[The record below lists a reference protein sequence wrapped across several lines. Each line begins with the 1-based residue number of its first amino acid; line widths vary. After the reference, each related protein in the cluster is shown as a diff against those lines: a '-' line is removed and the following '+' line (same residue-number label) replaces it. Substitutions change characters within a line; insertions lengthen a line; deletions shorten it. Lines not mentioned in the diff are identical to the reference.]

1 MLIENMTAMPKT
13 WKYPTSQIRSF
24 APWVAMLVVLASLV
38 GRPVL
43 ATDLALVDGLIG
55 NSTPAVSEVLVRK
68 KERRLY
74 LLAGDQVIRSYRVGL
89 GANPAGHKLYEG
101 DQRTPEGKYTLDWR
115 NPYSDFYKSIHI
127 SYPNE
132 NDRELA
138 SAWGLDPGGS
148 IMIHGLPND
157 VGDMEFAYLGLDW
170 TDGCIAVSNEE
181 MEEIWNLVADGTPI
195 RILP

>member
-1 MLIENMTAMPKT
+1 MVPSIAM
-13 WKYPTSQIRSF
+13 
-24 APWVAMLVVLASLV
+24 VVFLAAFT

-43 ATDLALVDGLIG
+43 ATELALIDGVMG
-55 NSTPAVSEVLVRK
+55 KSTPQVSEVLVRK
-68 KERRLY
+68 KERKLY
-74 LLAGDQVIRSYRVGL
+74 LLAGDEVIRSYRVGL
-89 GANPAGHKLYEG
+89 GDNPAGHKLYEG
-101 DQRTPEGKYTLDWR
+101 DQRTPEGEYTLDWR

-148 IMIHGLPND
+148 IMIHGLPNN
-157 VGDMEFAYLGLDW
+157 VGDMGFAYLGLDW

-181 MEEIWNLVADGTPI
+181 MNEIWNLVADGTPI

>member
-1 MLIENMTAMPKT
+1 M
-13 WKYPTSQIRSF
+13 
-24 APWVAMLVVLASLV
+24 APWVAVVILLAPLT
-38 GRPVL
+38 GRPAL
-43 ATDLALVDGLIG
+43 ATELALVDGVVG
-55 NSTPAVSEVLVRK
+55 EPTPEVSEVLVRK
-68 KERRLY
+68 QERMLY
-74 LLAGDQVIRSYRVGL
+74 LLAGDRIIRSYRVGL

-101 DQRTPEGKYTLDWR
+101 DQRTPEGQYTLDWR

-132 NDRELA
+132 KDLELA

-157 VGDMEFAYLGLDW
+157 VGDMGFAYLGLDW

-181 MEEIWNLVADGTPI
+181 MDEIWNLVADGTPI